1 MIDLTTIPD
10 ETLIDLVHS
19 LLANGVPPTTIAH
32 VLGLPAD
39 ELKTI
44 QSEIR
49 VRAFGTDE
57 LDEAMD
63 FLMWRAYEQANNI
76 LRSGTTQE
84 KIRAISMVLSK
95 AVGLAGRRPPET
107 FGNIREELAKLAA
120 ASLEGA
126 AADDEPSEFLVSQP

>member
-1 MIDLTTIPD
+1 LIDLSTIPD

-19 LLANGVPPTTIAH
+19 LLSNGVTPTTIAH
-32 VLGLPAD
+32 VLGIDAD
-39 ELKTI
+39 LLRDV

-49 VRAFGTDE
+49 VRQFGTDE

-120 ASLEGA
+120 ASLADGGA
-126 AADDEPSEFLVSQP
+126 EDEPSEFLVSQL

>member
-1 MIDLTTIPD
+1 MIDLATIPD
-10 ETLIDLVHS
+10 ETLIDLIHS
-19 LLANGVPPTTIAH
+19 LLANGVTPTTIAH
-32 VLGLPAD
+32 VFDLEPEALR
-39 ELKTI
+39 TI

-49 VRAFGTDE
+49 IRQFGTDE

-107 FGNIREELAKLAA
+107 FGAIREQLARLAA
-120 ASLEGA
+120 ATLSEP
-126 AADDEPSEFLVSQP
+126 DDEEEESEFLVGQV